1 MILNKRFKKSGL
13 QNHPL
18 ICFSAPTHHNGKMSE
33 SGNQL
38 PKTRG
43 GVLKEVLKAQLL
55 LDIVANPNLSCDE
68 IVKLPDREYKYN
80 NIVAIRNRF
89 HFLGTLKV
97 KNPQQFWTL
106 FSAANKSALSGPYR
120 DTREEESDDEEPPS
134 NPPARSRQSII
145 STPPRSSSN
154 SSKKSMSGSRAK
166 VTSSP
171 AATSAF
177 AYDTMFESLKEAED
191 SGMLPSINLVLVH
204 LLFSLF

>member
-1 MILNKRFKKSGL
+1 
-13 QNHPL
+13 
-18 ICFSAPTHHNGKMSE
+18 MSE

-68 IVKLPDREYKYN
+68 IIKLPDREYKYN

-89 HFLGTLKV
+89 HFLGRLKV
-97 KNPQQFWTL
+97 KSPQQFWTL

-120 DTREEESDDEEPPS
+120 DTSEEESDNEEPPS
-134 NPPARSRQSII
+134 TPLAPRSRQSTI

-154 SSKKSMSGSRAK
+154 SSKKNMSGSRAK
-166 VTSSP
+166 VASSP
-171 AATSAF
+171 AVTLAF
-177 AYDTMFESLKEAED
+177 AYDTMFDSLREAED